1 MALDVADPVEETPR
15 PKRRHTFRWSFIVAG
30 ILIAGAVLYLVLV
43 NTRSSAEY
51 YMTMS
56 ELQHCTT
63 CVTQTVRVAGEVEAS
78 SIQRNS
84 QTQELRFTMTDG
96 ELALPVVYSG
106 IVPDAFNAG
115 LTVVV
120 EGHMEQGVFQAKNLL
135 VKCPSKFQSATPG
148 STGK

>member
-1 MALDVADPVEETPR
+1 MAIDVADPVETPR

-30 ILIAGAVLYLVLV
+30 VLIAGAVLYLVLA
-43 NTRSSAEY
+43 NTSSSAEY

-63 CVTQTVRVAGEVEAS
+63 CVTQTVRVAGEVETS
-78 SIQRNS
+78 SIQRNAK
-84 QTQELRFTMTDG
+84 TQELRFTMTDG
-96 ELALPVVYSG
+96 KLALPVVYNG